1 MNKQFKD
8 SINQSYEEAIKAME
22 EGQSIKVI
30 RLSLL
35 ECAARLEAV
44 AKIEFVERTKL
55 NALGYKLL
63 GVAQKLGS
71 GAMDV
76 GNAYEFLTGLKLEVK
91 KPKTESPKIDI
102 DDELAELA
110 KLDFNKNA
118 SNANASVGEEITDEE
133 QSEGQSFFTEEN
145 TDAEETAQENV
156 QERTEDTTFG
166 FSKAKPNKSANELRA
181 TTLAEYVGQEKIK
194 PLLKEAIAAAKK
206 RGEPLEHVL
215 MFGSAGLGKTTLAKI
230 IANEMGGECTV
241 MNGATIKDVNDF
253 IDVIKN
259 VKRGDV
265 VFIDEI
271 HRMSPSAAE
280 AIYKAMEDFE
290 LQYIQK
296 TRGGDAKNVDIQL
309 PPFTLIGATTHSGLL
324 SKPMRDRFSIKFK
337 LEPYTINELAVLATN
352 SMKKLGF
359 EFGDGA
365 AEEIASRSRG
375 VPRICN
381 TFVKRIR
388 DKAQLLGV
396 QVISKEL
403 AENYF
408 KSVGIDD
415 NGLDESD
422 YEYLSTLYFKYDGG
436 PVGMD
441 TLCAAL
447 GEGRNIVEEQIEPY
461 LIYLGYINVSSNGR
475 ELTKSGKEYVK
486 SRSGL
491 GDDSSSDL
499 MPNETF
505 NSQSCIDSY
514 NAAKDETTDLPQDGD
529 EEVEAENGDENQTGN
544 QDENQDE

>member
-76 GNAYEFLTGLKLEVK
+76 GKAYEFLTGLKLEVK
-91 KPKTESPKIDI
+91 KPRTESPKIDI

-110 KLDFNKNA
+110 KLDFNKNTSDA
-118 SNANASVGEEITDEE
+118 DASVGEDTTDDE
-133 QSEGQSFFTEEN
+133 QSFSAEESV
-145 TDAEETAQENV
+145 DAEETEQESS
-156 QERTEDTTFG
+156 QEQAEDTTFG
-166 FSKAKPNKSANELRA
+166 FSKVKPNKSSNELRA

-337 LEPYTINELAVLATN
+337 LEPYTTGELTILATN

-375 VPRICN
+375 VPRVCN

-388 DKAQLLGV
+388 DKAQLLNV

-422 YEYLSTLYFKYDGG
+422 YEYLSTLYFKFDGG

-486 SRSGL
+486 ERSDEGG
-491 GDDSSSDL
+491 GDRALNL

>member
-1 MNKQFKD
+1 MRRKQFT
-8 SINQSYEEAIKAME
+8 
-22 EGQSIKVI
+22 
-30 RLSLL
+30 RL
-35 ECAARLEAV
+35 
-44 AKIEFVERTKL
+44 
-55 NALGYKLL
+55 
-63 GVAQKLGS
+63 
-71 GAMDV
+71 
-76 GNAYEFLTGLKLEVK
+76 
-91 KPKTESPKIDI
+91 
-102 DDELAELA
+102 
-110 KLDFNKNA
+110 
-118 SNANASVGEEITDEE
+118 
-133 QSEGQSFFTEEN
+133 
-145 TDAEETAQENV
+145 
-156 QERTEDTTFG
+156 
-166 FSKAKPNKSANELRA
+166 
-181 TTLAEYVGQEKIK
+181 
-194 PLLKEAIAAAKK
+194 
-206 RGEPLEHVL
+206 
-215 MFGSAGLGKTTLAKI
+215 
-230 IANEMGGECTV
+230 
-241 MNGATIKDVNDF
+241 
-253 IDVIKN
+253 
-259 VKRGDV
+259 
-265 VFIDEI
+265 
-271 HRMSPSAAE
+271 
-280 AIYKAMEDFE
+280 DFE

-337 LEPYTINELAVLATN
+337 LEPYTTGELTILATN

-365 AEEIASRSRG
+365 AEEIARRSRG

-388 DKAQLLGV
+388 DKAQLLNV

-422 YEYLSTLYFKYDGG
+422 YEYLSTLYFKFDGG

-486 SRSGL
+486 ERSDEGG
-491 GDDSSSDL
+491 GDRASDL

-514 NAAKDETTDLPQDGD
+514 NAANDETTVSSQDVN
-529 EEVEAENGDENQTGN
+529 EEVATENDGEAQTGN